1 MAGADE
7 AFVYF
12 NPHTVQHKKLEA
24 ITKEQVSEAFGTA
37 NVQVF
42 DNSQELL
49 QQLQGMNWND
59 TTLLMMTSGNF
70 DGIKFEELSLLLGL
84 NS

>member
-24 ITKEQVSEAFGTA
+24 ITKEQVLAAFGTS
-37 NVQVF
+37 NVRVF

-49 QQLQGMNWND
+49 QKLQAMSWND

-70 DGIKFEELSLLLGL
+70 DGIKFEELALLLGL
-84 NS
+84 GA

>member
-1 MAGADE
+1 MEGADE

-12 NPHTVQHKKLEA
+12 NPHTVQHKNLEA
-24 ITKEQVSEAFGTA
+24 ITKEQVFAAFGTS

-49 QQLQGMNWND
+49 QKLQGMNWND

-70 DGIKFEELSLLLGL
+70 DGIKFEELAVLLGL
-84 NS
+84 GG

>member
-1 MAGADE
+1 MLGADC
-7 AFVYF
+7 AYVYF

-24 ITKEQVSEAFGTA
+24 ITKEQISDAFVTS

-42 DNSQELL
+42 DDSQELL
-49 QQLQGMNWND
+49 QQLQSMNWND

-70 DGIKFEELSLLLGL
+70 DGLRFEELPALLGL
-84 NS
+84 K

>member
-24 ITKEQVSEAFGTA
+24 ITKEQVLAAFGTS
-37 NVQVF
+37 NVRVF

-49 QQLQGMNWND
+49 QKLQAMSWND

-70 DGIKFEELSLLLGL
+70 DGIKFEELAGLLGL
-84 NS
+84 GG